1 MFNIGGGEILLIA
14 VVALLVLGPHRLPE
28 MARTIGKALREFR
41 RHTDSVRGVVEQEFY
56 KMDTELLA
64 PGEHPA
70 PSAPPDGP
78 VAQGQ
83 EPAPLAAPPEGNR
96 EGS

>member
-14 VVALLVLGPHRLPE
+14 VVALLVLGPQRLPE

-56 KMDTELLA
+56 KMDSELLS
-64 PGEHPA
+64 PGERPA
-70 PSAPPDGP
+70 PPPDGP

-83 EPAPLAAPPEGNR
+83 ESAPSAAPPEGKR
-96 EGS
+96 EGP